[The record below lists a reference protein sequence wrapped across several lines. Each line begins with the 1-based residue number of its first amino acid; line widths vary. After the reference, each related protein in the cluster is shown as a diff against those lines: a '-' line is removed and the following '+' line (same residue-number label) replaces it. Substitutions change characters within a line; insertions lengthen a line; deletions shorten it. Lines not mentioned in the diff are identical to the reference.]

1 MLFFNAST
9 DTKRREISDSTGHQF
24 RHAVLIDSIGNAASD
39 HSLDT
44 IISHINAPHPLT
56 VQHSA
61 LRALRHYKN
70 EKVQQNNDNMHTCI
84 CVVFPCSLRL
94 FY

>member
-1 MLFFNAST
+1 MIKLFLNALT
-9 DTKRREISDSTGHQF
+9 DVKKREVTDSPSHQF
-24 RHAVLIDSIGNAASD
+24 RHAVLIDSIGNAAAD

-61 LRALRHYKN
+61 LMALRHYKN
-70 EKVQQNNDNMHTCI
+70 DKV
-84 CVVFPCSLRL
+84 
-94 FY
+94 

>member
-1 MLFFNAST
+1 MYTLYVCAFT
-9 DTKRREISDSTGHQF
+9 GDTKKWQDIGSASHHLRQAIF
-24 RHAVLIDSIGNAASD
+24 IDSIGNAAAD

-44 IISHINAPHPLT
+44 IVTHINAPHPLT

-70 EKVQQNNDNMHTCI
+70 NRV
-84 CVVFPCSLRL
+84 
-94 FY
+94 